1 MDVGRLKSL
10 QRGENPA
17 LIFFKPARLLNLV
30 RGWQRKRNYELSTDC
45 TAGKAVSSYQPANGP
60 RSSAFPVP

>member
-17 LIFFKPARLLNLV
+17 LIFFKPARLLNQG
-30 RGWQRKRNYELSTDC
+30 RGDNGKGTMNYQL
-45 TAGKAVSSYQPANGP
+45 TAQQEEQY
-60 RSSAFPVP
+60 PVISLQ